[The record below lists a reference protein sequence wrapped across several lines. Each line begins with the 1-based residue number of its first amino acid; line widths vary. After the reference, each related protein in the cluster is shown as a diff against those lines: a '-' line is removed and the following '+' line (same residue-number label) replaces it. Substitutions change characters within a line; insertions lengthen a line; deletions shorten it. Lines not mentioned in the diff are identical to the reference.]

1 LFDTPGVDFYSLQEA
16 DGVRRSRRRL
26 ADFTPALL
34 FNLDLVITCETVV
47 AHLAR
52 ALAKPIC
59 LLLPWRAVAYL
70 ARLQPLESDGA
81 SLPPTPTG
89 KME

>member
-1 LFDTPGVDFYSLQEA
+1 LFDTPGVDFYSLQKA

-52 ALAKPIC
+52 A
-59 LLLPWRAVAYL
+59 VAYL

-89 KME
+89 QME